1 MTSFQAHTLVE
12 PGFMPT
18 FKVQGQIYHNI
29 GPLTPAAEQRPQFVQ
44 VYFIDDRGQQADA
57 RLSWQI
63 DRESQLN
70 RHTTLC
76 LQDMLHKHNE
86 HVRIFKT
93 ALEQR
98 TPDMP
103 DYRVVIR
110 ADRVPR
116 GQHQRTF
123 NAPSGNDVAALL
135 PEGQEG
141 YRDIVL
147 SNRDSRI
154 KRITEIHRSYDS
166 LQYPLLFPRGEDGY
180 TILCRQKDPK
190 TNQITEKKMSML
202 QFYAFRIMQRDG
214 DFNILLRAAELSHQ
228 FIVDVFA
235 KIETDRL
242 NLLRTKQ
249 EQCRAASYTALRD
262 AVETDGDAS
271 NVGQLV
277 VLPSSFTGGPRYMH
291 EKCQDAMTYVKHHGA
306 PDLFITMTC
315 NPNWPEITS
324 ELLPGQTPND
334 RHDLIARVFRLKVE
348 RFMYLVDTQNI
359 YGIKRCHVY
368 TIEWQKRGL
377 PHVHC
382 LSWMVEKIRPDQ
394 IDSIISAELPDP
406 NEDPALFATIT
417 KHMIHGPCGQ
427 LNRRSPC
434 MKDGQCTKRY
444 PRQFL
449 RETITSLNGYPL
461 YRRQSPDD
469 GGVETTIGRFHVDN
483 RWVVPYSPF
492 LSRTFDCHVN
502 VEYCRSI
509 CALKYLMAY
518 LNKGKDKAVVGLANQ
533 HRNDEILRYQ
543 IARYISTNEGVWR
556 MLQFPIHDHFPAVEQ
571 LQVHLEN
578 GQRTLFTVENAPDR
592 AAEPPATTLTGF
604 FELCS
609 NDDFAKTLL
618 YIDVP

>member
-1 MTSFQAHTLVE
+1 
-12 PGFMPT
+12 
-18 FKVQGQIYHNI
+18 
-29 GPLTPAAEQRPQFVQ
+29 
-44 VYFIDDRGQQADA
+44 
-57 RLSWQI
+57 
-63 DRESQLN
+63 
-70 RHTTLC
+70 
-76 LQDMLHKHNE
+76 MLHEHNE

-93 ALEQR
+93 ALDQR
-98 TPDMP
+98 TPDMR

-110 ADRVPR
+110 ADRVPQ

-123 NAPSGNDVAALL
+123 NAPSGNDVAAIL

-147 SNRDSRI
+147 SNRDSTI

-214 DFNILLRAAELSHQ
+214 DFNILLRAGELSHQ

-249 EQCRAASYTALRD
+249 EQLRAASYTALRD
-262 AVETDGDAS
+262 AVETDGDVRD
-271 NVGQLV
+271 VGQLV

-315 NPNWPEITS
+315 NQNWPEITS
-324 ELLPGQTPND
+324 EFLPGQTPKD
-334 RHDLIARVFRLKVE
+334 RHDLIARVFRLKVQ
-348 RFMYLVDTQNI
+348 RFMYLVDTKHI

-406 NEDPALFATIT
+406 NEDPELFATIT
-417 KHMIHGPCGQ
+417 KHIIHGPCGR
-427 LNRRSPC
+427 LNSRSPC
-434 MKDGQCTKRY
+434 MKDGQCTKHSKRVFA
-444 PRQFL
+444 RDHH
-449 RETITSLNGYPL
+449 ITQRLSPIPTPIS
-461 YRRQSPDD
+461 RRRWS
-469 GGVETTIGRFHVDN
+469 RNDN
-483 RWVVPYSPF
+483 RQI
-492 LSRTFDCHVN
+492 SR
-502 VEYCRSI
+502 
-509 CALKYLMAY
+509 
-518 LNKGKDKAVVGLANQ
+518 
-533 HRNDEILRYQ
+533 
-543 IARYISTNEGVWR
+543 
-556 MLQFPIHDHFPAVEQ
+556 
-571 LQVHLEN
+571 
-578 GQRTLFTVENAPDR
+578 
-592 AAEPPATTLTGF
+592 
-604 FELCS
+604 
-609 NDDFAKTLL
+609 
-618 YIDVP
+618 